1 MGLNGVESADSKF
14 SMTVDEFAR
23 MVGDVRNAKMMARG
37 SIGEEYSLTEGE
49 KASMVFRR
57 SVFAVKDIGEG
68 EMFTMENL
76 RVIRPGYGVK
86 PKYLEELLGKRSR
99 QAIRRGEP
107 IGCESLN
114 EGDS

>member
-1 MGLNGVESADSKF
+1 
-14 SMTVDEFAR
+14 MTVDEFAR

-68 EMFTMENL
+68 EVFTKDNL
-76 RVIRPGYGVK
+76 RVIRPGYGAK
-86 PKYLEELLGKRSR
+86 PKYLEELLGKRSS
-99 QAIRRGEP
+99 RG
-107 IGCESLN
+107 IYR
-114 EGDS
+114 GDPVSGEILAEVLGP